1 MLGKLLGYEMKAYGR
16 ILVPIYIALIALA
29 AILGISFKLLPEKTT
44 MSVIFACA
52 VILYILLLFAVG
64 AVTTI
69 LGISRY
75 YNNMLGREGY
85 LMFSLP
91 VKTSTLMSAKTLAA
105 MIWTIFGAIVGF
117 AAIATTFVLG
127 KFTSAD
133 YAQMGE
139 AFETL
144 FKVVKPYS
152 GHIIL
157 WIGIMILSILTL
169 IVRVYAAVAIGSQW
183 SSHRLVGSI
192 LAYIVFKLIEVIIAN
207 IFQAIGPVREWFE
220 RLVADST
227 VTATHSAITA
237 SATGIDSWALQLV
250 VLAIILIELVVYW
263 LLAWH
268 FTDRKLNLA

>member
-44 MSVIFACA
+44 MSVIFAFA
-52 VILYILLLFAVG
+52 LIIYILLLFAVG

-105 MIWTIFGAIVGF
+105 LIWTIFGAIVGF

-139 AFETL
+139 TFEVL
-144 FKVVKPYS
+144 FKFAKPYT
-152 GHIIL
+152 GHIIF
-157 WIGIMILSILTL
+157 WIFIMILSVLTL
-169 IVRVYAAVAIGSQW
+169 IIRVYAAVSIGSQW
-183 SSHRLVGSI
+183 SNHRLVGSI
-192 LAYIVFKLIEVIIAN
+192 LAYIGFKLVEVIIAN
-207 IFQAIGPVREWFE
+207 IIQAIDPVRNWFE
-220 RLVADST
+220 NLLTDST
-227 VTATHSAITA
+227 VTVTHESITA
-237 SATGIDSWALQLV
+237 STTGISSWALQLV
-250 VLAIILIELVVYW
+250 VLAIILIEIVVYW

>member
-44 MSVIFACA
+44 LSVIFAFA
-52 VILYILLLFAVG
+52 LIVYILLLVAVG

-91 VKTSTLMSAKTLAA
+91 VRTSTLMTAKTLAA
-105 MIWTIFGAIVGF
+105 LIWTIFGAIVGF

-127 KFTSAD
+127 KFTNAD
-133 YAQMGE
+133 YAQLGE
-139 AFETL
+139 VFEML
-144 FKVVKPYS
+144 FKFIKPYT

-157 WIGIMILSILTL
+157 WIGIMILAVLVI
-169 IVRVYAAVAIGSQW
+169 IVRVYAAVSIGSQW

-192 LAYIVFKLIEVIIAN
+192 LAYIGIKLVEVIIAN
-207 IFQAIGPVREWFE
+207 IFQAIDPVREWFDNLLAE
-220 RLVADST
+220 ST
-227 VTATHSAITA
+227 EVSSFMSTTVST
-237 SATGIDSWALQLV
+237 TGLGSWALQLV
-250 VLAIILIELVVYW
+250 VLAIILIEIIVYW
-263 LLAWH
+263 LLAWY

>member
-44 MSVIFACA
+44 MSVIFAFA
-52 VILYILLLFAVG
+52 LIIYILLLFAVG

-91 VKTSTLMSAKTLAA
+91 VRTSTLMTAKTLAA
-105 MIWTIFGAIVGF
+105 LIWTIFGAIVGF

-139 AFETL
+139 TFEVL
-144 FKVVKPYS
+144 FKFAKPYT
-152 GHIIL
+152 GHIIF
-157 WIGIMILSILTL
+157 WIFIMTLSVLTL
-169 IVRVYAAVAIGSQW
+169 IVRVYAAVSIGSQW

-192 LAYIVFKLIEVIIAN
+192 LAYIGFKLIEVIIAN
-207 IFQAIGPVREWFE
+207 IIQAIDPVRNWFE
-220 RLVADST
+220 NLLTDST
-227 VTATHSAITA
+227 VTVTHDSITA
-237 SATGIDSWALQLV
+237 STTGISSWALQLV
-250 VLAIILIELVVYW
+250 VLAIILIELIVYW